1 MRIAYICADP
11 GIPVFG
17 QKGCSIHVQ
26 EVMRA
31 FRQQGATVE
40 LFALRWGDGIPA
52 DLADVTRHHLPPVP
66 KGDAGVREQ
75 VALAINPELQTQLAR
90 KGPFDLIYER
100 YSLWSYSALEF
111 AQIQGI
117 PGILEVNAPLIEEQ
131 ARHRGLVHREQAEQ
145 VADRLFRA
153 ASGVVA
159 VSAEVKDYLSRWGI
173 AEKVQV
179 IPNGVN
185 HHRFGAALSPA
196 IAKAP
201 NTFTVGFVGSLKPWH
216 GLSHLVN
223 AFAQLHQRVPQA
235 RLLIVGDGPQR
246 NPLQA
251 DLEQRGLLPW
261 THLTGAVAP
270 EQIPPLLASMDVAVA
285 PYPAKLDFYFSPLKV
300 VEYLA
305 AGLPVVASDL
315 GQLSHL
321 ISPGETGWLCP
332 PGDEEA
338 LADALEQLWHSPAL
352 GQQLGSAG
360 RQDILAHHTWEKVA
374 QRILAMALEPV
385 TGISWGE
392 PETILSCEKQAL
404 REASLD

>member
-131 ARHRGLVHREQAEQ
+131 AIGGWSTESKR
-145 VADRLFRA
+145 
-153 ASGVVA
+153 
-159 VSAEVKDYLSRWGI
+159 SRWPI
-173 AEKVQV
+173 AY
-179 IPNGVN
+179 
-185 HHRFGAALSPA
+185 F
-196 IAKAP
+196 AP
-201 NTFTVGFVGSLKPWH
+201 
-216 GLSHLVN
+216 
-223 AFAQLHQRVPQA
+223 
-235 RLLIVGDGPQR
+235 
-246 NPLQA
+246 
-251 DLEQRGLLPW
+251 
-261 THLTGAVAP
+261 
-270 EQIPPLLASMDVAVA
+270 LA
-285 PYPAKLDFYFSPLKV
+285 
-300 VEYLA
+300 
-305 AGLPVVASDL
+305 
-315 GQLSHL
+315 
-321 ISPGETGWLCP
+321 GWW
-332 PGDEEA
+332 
-338 LADALEQLWHSPAL
+338 QS
-352 GQQLGSAG
+352 QQKSK
-360 RQDILAHHTWEKVA
+360 I
-374 QRILAMALEPV
+374 I
-385 TGISWGE
+385 
-392 PETILSCEKQAL
+392 
-404 REASLD
+404 